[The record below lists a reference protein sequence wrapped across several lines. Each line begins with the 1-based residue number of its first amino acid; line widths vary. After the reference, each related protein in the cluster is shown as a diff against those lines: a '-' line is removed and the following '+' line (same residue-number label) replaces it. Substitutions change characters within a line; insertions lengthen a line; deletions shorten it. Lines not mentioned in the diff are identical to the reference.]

1 MASLTSLV
9 FVIAFPACYL
19 LYKIIRTRYS
29 LRGLRGPPSSSF
41 WIGNQQDIL
50 YQNEVGDV
58 EFQWMRKYGSAWR
71 LYADPKAIQYVLH
84 TSGYRFPK
92 HAIVNEDSR
101 LTVGDG
107 LIWAHGDDHKRQRKI
122 VNTAFTAPQLKS
134 FLGLFQQQSSKVS
147 RFDLFSHPLCN
158 ERNCLK
164 LVQKWNDEV
173 GAADSVINIAPWL
186 SRLTLDIMGIAGF
199 NFEFGALDDAENKV
213 NEAYKDLVMEGTLY
227 RTKFD
232 VVSRSLWKY
241 VPEDILHLVR
251 YLPLKNYARYL
262 KYTTFMTGFAKE
274 IFRKSELKGTGNDV
288 ISVLYRANAAEDPR
302 KRLVG
307 AQLYDQ
313 VSTVLLAGHDTTAFT
328 LTWFFWELAKNVS
341 WQTKIREEILAVRAS
356 VINRGDLDFSVSDLE
371 GMTSLNAALK
381 ESMRLHPILWQLFR
395 MAGQDDVI
403 PLDFPIVTE
412 SGKTLSIPVRK
423 GQDVT
428 ISVSAYNRMPQVWGE
443 DAHEFNPDRFLG
455 IDKTK
460 QTIVGLH
467 ANLINFSGGIRGCI
481 GWRFSLIEQQAIAVA
496 LLEHFEFSMSEE
508 KDIKRIPSA
517 IMVPVAEGHEGAW
530 LGLSVKSIR

>member
-1 MASLTSLV
+1 MTSLSSLILV
-9 FVIAFPACYL
+9 VAFPACYL
-19 LYKIIRTRYS
+19 LYKVIRTRYS
-29 LRGLRGPPSSSF
+29 LRGLRGPPSPSF

-50 YQNEVGDV
+50 YQKEVGDV
-58 EFQWMRKYGSAWR
+58 EFKWMREYGSAWR
-71 LYADPKAIQYVLH
+71 LHGCLGEDQLMIADPKAIQYVLH

-107 LIWAHGDDHKRQRKI
+107 LIWAHGEDHKRQRKI
-122 VNTAFTAPQLKS
+122 MSPAFTAPQLKS
-134 FLGLFQQQSSKVS
+134 FLGLFQEKSS
-147 RFDLFSHPLCN
+147 
-158 ERNCLK
+158 K
-164 LVQKWNDEV
+164 LVQKWNDEI
-173 GAADSVINIAPWL
+173 GAADPVINIAPWL

-199 NFEFGALDDAENKV
+199 NFDFGALDDAENEV
-213 NEAYKDLVMEGTLY
+213 NEAYRDLVMEGTLY

-232 VVSRSLWKY
+232 VVMRSLWKY
-241 VPEDILHLVR
+241 IPEDVLHLVR

-274 IFRKSELKGTGNDV
+274 VFHKSELKGTGNDV
-288 ISVLYRANAAEDPR
+288 ISVLQRANAAEDPK

-341 WQTKIREEILAVRAS
+341 WQTKIREEIMAVRAN
-356 VINRGDLDFSVSDLE
+356 VATHGDLDFSVSDLE
-371 GMTSLNAALK
+371 GMTNLNAALK

-412 SGKTLSIPVRK
+412 SGKTISSIPVRK

-428 ISVSAYNRMPQVWGE
+428 ISVSAYSRIPQVWGE
-443 DAHEFNPDRFLG
+443 DADKFNPDRFLRV
-455 IDKTK
+455 DKTK
-460 QTIVGLH
+460 QTTVGLH
-467 ANLINFSGGIRGCI
+467 ANLVNFSGGIRGCI
-481 GWRFSLIEQQAIAVA
+481 GPHHKWTCFSLIEQQAIAAA
-496 LLEHFEFSMSEE
+496 LLENFEFSLSDE
-508 KDIKRIPSA
+508 KNIKRIPSA
-517 IMVPVAEGHEGAW
+517 LMVPVAEGHEGAW
-530 LGLSVKSIR
+530 LGLRVRSIR